1 MMDPKEIRYNARFL
15 ALGNGKKAI
24 QLAEGIIERLCVIAD
39 KRTDEW
45 TRANNSS
52 EYRKSTVHRARW
64 ANIEKQ
70 REQIEMEFEF
80 FYCAEVTWP
89 GLYPVVTCKDGKQ
102 IYIY

>member
-1 MMDPKEIRYNARFL
+1 MMDPKEIRQNARFL
-15 ALGNGKKAI
+15 ALSNGKKAI
-24 QLAEGIIERLCVIAD
+24 QRAEYMIERLCTIAGAHA
-39 KRTDEW
+39 DEW

-70 REQIEMEFEF
+70 RQQEEMELEL
-80 FYCAEVTWP
+80 FYCAKVDWP
-89 GLYPVVTCKDGKQ
+89 GLYPVITCKDGKQ